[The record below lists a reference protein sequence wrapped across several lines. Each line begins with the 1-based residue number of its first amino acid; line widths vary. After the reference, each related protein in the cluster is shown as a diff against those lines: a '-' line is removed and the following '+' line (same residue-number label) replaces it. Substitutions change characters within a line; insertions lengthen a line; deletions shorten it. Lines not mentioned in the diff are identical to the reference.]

1 MEGWGRMKRREG
13 NEKGG
18 RGEGNSEASLAHVLP
33 PNLPSKDSLHSNLN
47 PNPYP
52 AMITDTDRA

>member
-1 MEGWGRMKRREG
+1 MKRREG

-52 AMITDTDRA
+52 AVITDTDQA